1 MSPKF
6 SLSPS
11 NEHYN
16 QPTPQGRF
24 LQLILDRVGSIPDV
38 WYCDTMNMPHIHNLK
53 KYYTGTLILY
63 CWWDP
68 ARDILTKHLDDMDLN
83 VIIITPDVEYAG
95 VHSKQTVIGWK
106 YQYGLHMDLIK
117 PSRPGKFTSG
127 NKFLCMMRN
136 HKSERI
142 QFLQKLWQQDMLN
155 NHISYLG
162 QVNTEDNGRAN
173 RTIEDILQPRR
184 FIDSEFTHNLD
195 NNFVEWCIQ
204 NLPLELPADLTQ
216 QETRNTDFYTVGNI
230 DWYDQTDYSIVLE
243 TYWAKTQFL
252 TEKSFKPIIAQ
263 HPFINLGNRTT
274 TLLKDLG
281 FDVFDD
287 ILNTEYDSMTTEE
300 KINNI
305 DLNIHFDVDP
315 KRLAK
320 NLLALCD
327 LRQQAIDEQIRL
339 VDHLECSLTN

>member
-68 ARDILTKHLDDMDLN
+68 ARDMLAKHLDDMDLN
-83 VIIITPDVEYAG
+83 VILITSDVEYAG
-95 VHSKQTVIGWK
+95 VHPKQTVIPWQ

-117 PSRPGKFTSG
+117 PNRPAKFTRG
-127 NKFLCMMRN
+127 NRFLCMMRN

-142 QFLQKLWQQDMLN
+142 QFLQHLWLN
-155 NHISYLG
+155 GWLDNHISYLG
-162 QVNTEDNGRAN
+162 QINTQDNGREPRA
-173 RTIEDILQPRR
+173 IDSILRPQY
-184 FIDSEFTHNLD
+184 FVDSEFTQNLD
-195 NNFVEWCIQ
+195 PKFKLWCQ
-204 NLPLELPADLTQ
+204 DNLPLELPEDITQ
-216 QETRNTDFYTVGNI
+216 IQERNTDFYTVGNI
-230 DWYDQTDYSIVLE
+230 EWYDNTDYSIVLE

-274 TLLKDLG
+274 ALLKDLG

-287 ILNTEYDSMTTEE
+287 ILNTEYDSMTTQE

-327 LRQQAIDEQIRL
+327 LRQQAIDEQDRL
-339 VDHLECSLTN
+339 VDHLEYSLAN

>member
-1 MSPKF
+1 
-6 SLSPS
+6 
-11 NEHYN
+11 
-16 QPTPQGRF
+16 
-24 LQLILDRVGSIPDV
+24 
-38 WYCDTMNMPHIHNLK
+38 MNMPHIHNLK

-68 ARDILTKHLDDMDLN
+68 ARDLLTKHLDDMDLN

-95 VHSKQTVIGWK
+95 LHPKQTVIGWK

-117 PSRPGKFTSG
+117 PSRPSKFTSG

-162 QVNTEDNGRAN
+162 QVNTDDNGRAN

-274 TLLKDLG
+274 ALLKDLG

-287 ILNTEYDSMTTEE
+287 MLNTEYDSMTTQE
-300 KINNI
+300 KINSI

-320 NLLALCD
+320 NLLALCN

-339 VDHLECSLTN
+339 VDHLEYSLAN